1 MTVSPEN
8 IPESANE
15 VARFAARYG
24 FPLDPFQLRAI
35 RALEAGRSVLVAA
48 PTGAGKTVVGEFACH
63 YALATGGKCFYTTP
77 IKALSNQKFRDL
89 VDRHGEAKVGLLT
102 GDRSINGDAPL
113 VVMTTEVLRNM
124 IYEGSTTLRGL
135 RYVVL
140 DEVHYLADRA
150 RGAVWEEVIIQLLA
164 SVQIVALSATVSN
177 AEEFGEWLRRVRQDG
192 PARESRTRGSS
203 VEVIIEER
211 RPVPLRHYYYVGDTV
226 FPMFVSTRKGKSG
239 REQRERA
246 AQGLAG
252 IPNPK
257 VLMLERQA
265 GQRNRL
271 TRGGR
276 RLESNVRLR
285 YPPRPV
291 VVHELAER
299 GWLPAIVFV
308 FSRSGCEGVVDQLIL
323 AGIRLTNRRERE
335 RIRDMVEESVAGIPE
350 EDLRVLGYPRFLD
363 ALVHGIAP
371 HHAGLVP
378 AFKETVE
385 RAFQAGL
392 LKVVVATETL
402 ALGINMPAK
411 SVVIE
416 RLEKWDGERHVLLS
430 AGEYT
435 QLTGRAGRRGIDPVG
450 QALVLYQRDIDFRTV
465 AGLVGTRTY
474 PLTSSFTPSYNMV
487 VNLLRRHDLAHAESL
502 LTHSFAQFQADRSV
516 AGTTRRLAEFEE
528 GMAGYGRHLH
538 CDRGDW
544 SEYWKLRRELTE
556 LQRRERRE
564 VRAEGDA
571 AIRERLTRLV
581 PGEVMWWPNA
591 PRRGLGAVAGVAIT
605 ERGTPLARVITEDR
619 RLSRFGPRDL
629 GEPPVRVGA
638 IELPAR
644 GTPRQPAYRAEVA
657 TKLRGFP
664 DPDLPRDEPL
674 TSAEE
679 SQTVRALRAKVEAH
693 PSHPCP
699 ERDEHERWQSRYDE
713 LAEESERLRAQIS
726 RRTGSLVRQ
735 LHRLI
740 DVLQELRYLDTTPAP
755 TRDGLLLA
763 GIYADVDLIVAECLR
778 QGVFDGLEAAEL
790 AGLCALFVYEARSEE
805 TTVPPEMPS
814 RPLEQSV
821 RTAVDVAA
829 TVRTREEAAGLRP
842 LRELDPGFV
851 EAAWLWAGGA
861 DLDTS
866 LGTLELTGGD
876 FVRTMK
882 QVADLAG
889 QIRDIAPPRVASAAR
904 LTVDRLRRGV
914 VEA

>member
-1 MTVSPEN
+1 
-8 IPESANE
+8 
-15 VARFAARYG
+15 
-24 FPLDPFQLRAI
+24 
-35 RALEAGRSVLVAA
+35 
-48 PTGAGKTVVGEFACH
+48 
-63 YALATGGKCFYTTP
+63 
-77 IKALSNQKFRDL
+77 
-89 VDRHGEAKVGLLT
+89 
-102 GDRSINGDAPL
+102 
-113 VVMTTEVLRNM
+113 NM

-140 DEVHYLADRA
+140 DEVHYLADRS

-177 AEEFGEWLRRVRQDG
+177 AEEFGEWLGTVRGDDRAADAS
-192 PARESRTRGSS
+192 ARAAPQARAGAASS

-246 AQGLAG
+246 AQALAG

-265 GQRNRL
+265 AQRNRL

-276 RLESNVRLR
+276 RLESSVRLR

-291 VVHELAER
+291 VVQELVER
-299 GWLPAIVFV
+299 AWLPAIIFV
-308 FSRSGCEGVVDQLIL
+308 FSRNGCEAAVDQLVL

-335 RIRDMVEESVAGIPE
+335 RIRALVEESVAGIAA
-350 EDLRVLGYPRFLD
+350 EDLRVLGYARFLD
-363 ALVHGIAP
+363 ALEHGIAP

-416 RLEKWDGERHVLLS
+416 RLEKWDGERHVLLTP
-430 AGEYT
+430 GEYT
-435 QLTGRAGRRGIDPVG
+435 QLTGRAGRRGIDPIG
-450 QALVLYQRDIDFRTV
+450 HATVLYQRDIDFRSV

-474 PLTSSFTPSYNMV
+474 PLTSSFAPSYNMV
-487 VNLLRRHDLAHAESL
+487 VNLLRRHDLARAELL
-502 LTHSFAQFQADRSV
+502 LTRSFAQFQADRSV
-516 AGTTRRLAEFEE
+516 AGTTRRLVELEE
-528 GMAGYGRHLH
+528 GMAGYARHLH

-544 SEYWKLRRELTE
+544 GGYWSLRRQCNDLE
-556 LQRRERRE
+556 RRERRE
-564 VRAEGDA
+564 VRAERDA
-571 AIRERLTRLV
+571 AVRDCIARLV
-581 PGEVMWWPNA
+581 PGQVVWWPKA
-591 PRRGLGAVAGVAIT
+591 PRRGVGTVVSTSVT

-619 RLSRFGPRDL
+619 RLSRLGPRDL
-629 GEPPVRVGA
+629 DEPPIRLGS
-638 IELPAR
+638 IDLPTH

-657 TKLRGFP
+657 AKLRELP
-664 DPDLPRDEPL
+664 APPLPRDESP
-674 TSAEE
+674 TPVEE
-679 SQTVRALRAKVEAH
+679 SAATQDPPARASSAALRSLRIRVEAH
-693 PSHPCP
+693 PSHACP

-713 LAEESERLRAQIS
+713 LSEEAQRLQGQVT
-726 RRTGSLVRQ
+726 RRTSSLVRQ

-740 DVLQELRYLDTTPAP
+740 EVLQDLRYLDDTPAP
-755 TRDGLLLA
+755 TREGLLLA
-763 GIYADVDLIVAECLR
+763 GIYADVDLIIAECLR
-778 QGVFDGLEAAEL
+778 HGVFDGLDPAEL
-790 AGLCALFVYEARSEE
+790 AGLCALCVYEARTEE
-805 TTVPPEMPS
+805 AVVPPQMPTG
-814 RPLEQSV
+814 PLEQAVRAALDVSESV
-821 RTAVDVAA
+821 RA
-829 TVRTREEAAGLRP
+829 REEAAGLRT
-842 LRELDPGFV
+842 LRALDPGFV
-851 EAAWLWAGGA
+851 AAAWRWADGA

-889 QIRDIAPPRVASAAR
+889 QLRDAAPRRVAAAAAQA
-904 LTVDRLRRGV
+904 VDRLRRGV